1 MLNKTKYL
9 LASTALVACMIHIAP
24 AFSDT
29 TVQETVTQSPNST
42 TEKKTV
48 TETTPDST
56 SVSTTVTKDQ
66 MGPDGTVT
74 HYKTEQQDTTT
85 DTRVVNL
92 MDYSN
97 AGVLSPDDVG
107 KMLFK
112 IFDADGNGVID
123 SNEYERHFI
132 INFSPIEKNTVVT
145 YKLNHNG
152 ETKET
157 TTTTYETFM
166 HDTRLMDFN
175 NNGKG
180 ISAHEFTGKSF
191 NLVDV
196 NRDHAIDLKEWQ
208 GTYNDSIDQANKNH
222 ADIND
227 KK

>member
-1 MLNKTKYL
+1 MINKTKYL
-9 LASTALVACMIHIAP
+9 LASTAIMACMIHIAP

-29 TVQETVTQSPNST
+29 TVQETTTVAPGST

-56 SVSTTVTKDQ
+56 SVSTTVTTDHQ
-66 MGPDGTVT
+66 GTDGTET
-74 HYKTEQQDTTT
+74 HYKTEQHTTTT
-85 DTRVVNL
+85 DTRTVNL

-97 AGVLSPDDVG
+97 AGVLSPDEVG

-123 SNEYERHFI
+123 SNEYERHI
-132 INFSPIEKNTVVT
+132 SINFSPLEKNTIVT
-145 YKLNHNG
+145 YKLDRNG

-157 TTTTYETFM
+157 TVTYENFM
-166 HDTRLMDFN
+166 QNTRLMDFN

-180 ISAHEFTGKSF
+180 ISPHEFTGMDF
-191 NLVDV
+191 MAVDV

-208 GTYNDSIDQANKNH
+208 GTYNATI
-222 ADIND
+222 D
-227 KK
+227 KKNKENAGTNTNK

>member
-1 MLNKTKYL
+1 MINKTKYLL
-9 LASTALVACMIHIAP
+9 LASTALVACMIRLSP
-24 AFSDT
+24 AFADT
-29 TVQETVTQSPNST
+29 TVQETVTQSPDGTS
-42 TEKKTV
+42 EKKTV

-56 SVSTTVTKDQ
+56 SVNTTVTTDQ
-66 MGPDGTVT
+66 QGPDGTVT

-97 AGVLSPDDVG
+97 AGVLSPDEVG

-123 SNEYERHFI
+123 SNEYERHVI
-132 INFSPIEKNTVVT
+132 IKFSPMEKNTVVT
-145 YKLNHNG
+145 YRLNRDG

-166 HDTRLMDFN
+166 RGTRLMDFN

-180 ISAHEFTGKSF
+180 VSPHEFTGMDF
-191 NLVDV
+191 MAVDV
-196 NRDHAIDLKEWQ
+196 NHDHAIDLKEWQ
-208 GTYNDSIDQANKNH
+208 GTYNASIDKANRDK
-222 ADIND
+222 ADINN
-227 KK
+227 K

>member
-1 MLNKTKYL
+1 MINRTKYL
-9 LASTALVACMIHIAP
+9 LASTALMACLIHISP

-29 TVQETVTQSPNST
+29 TIQETTTQAPGST

-56 SVSTTVTKDQ
+56 SVSTTVTTDHQ
-66 MGPDGTVT
+66 GPDGTVT

-85 DTRVVNL
+85 DTRVINL

-97 AGVLSPDDVG
+97 AGVLSPDEVG

-123 SNEYERHFI
+123 SNEYERHVI
-132 INFSPIEKNTVVT
+132 INFSPMEKNTVVA
-145 YKLNHNG
+145 YRLNHDG

-166 HDTRLMDFN
+166 HDTRLIDFN

-180 ISAHEFTGKSF
+180 ISPHEFTGKAF
-191 NLVDV
+191 NLVDI

-208 GTYNDSIDQANKNH
+208 GTYNAAIDQANKDK
-222 ADIND
+222 ADINS
-227 KK
+227 K

>member
-1 MLNKTKYL
+1 MINKTKYL

-24 AFSDT
+24 SFADT
-29 TVQETVTQSPNST
+29 TVQETVTQSPDGT

-48 TETTPDST
+48 TETAPGST
-56 SVSTTVTKDQ
+56 SVSTTVTTDQ
-66 MGPDGTVT
+66 QGTDGTET
-74 HYKTEQQDTTT
+74 HYKTEQHNMIT

-97 AGVLSPDDVG
+97 AGVLSPDEVG

-123 SNEYERHFI
+123 NNEYERHVI
-132 INFSPIEKNTVVT
+132 VKFSPMEKNTVVT
-145 YKLNHNG
+145 YRLNHDG

-166 HDTRLMDFN
+166 RGTRLMDFN
-175 NNGKG
+175 SSGKG
-180 ISAHEFTGKSF
+180 ISPHEFTGMDF
-191 NLVDV
+191 LAVDV

-208 GTYNDSIDQANKNH
+208 GTYNATIDKANRDK
-222 ADIND
+222 ADLN
-227 KK
+227 K